1 MEGNNVNIAATDVTL
16 GMVVS
21 RTQTYLQILRKLFC
35 IYSGNKLETARHF
48 LVESDMRD
56 VVRISATEK

>member
-1 MEGNNVNIAATDVTL
+1 MEGNNVNIAATGVTL

-21 RTQTYLQILRKLFC
+21 RTQTYLQILWKLFC
-35 IYSGNKLETARHF
+35 IYSGNQMETAQHF
-48 LVESDMRD
+48 LVESDMCD